1 MARELRNI
9 TGQTLW
15 VDDRNGLTKVDPDG
29 IYTVADG
36 DDRYY
41 QTGETGEVALWA
53 DITKAGKAAT
63 KKENG

>member
-15 VDDRNGLTKVDPDG
+15 VDDRNGLAKVEADG
-29 IYTVADG
+29 IYTVAAD
-36 DDRYY
+36 DDRYF
-41 QTGETGEVALWA
+41 QTGETGEPALWEEV
-53 DITKAGKAAT
+53 TKASKAAT

>member
-29 IYTVADG
+29 IYTVQPG

-41 QTGETGEVALWA
+41 QTGETGEVAIWA